1 MHLCLI
7 PSHDESWG
15 PSFNW
20 RAEQWRDFILTSQWR
35 LKELLLCRAHQ
46 PTHSLHHVRGSPPPR
61 APAPGW
67 SCPVCC
73 CHAWV
78 PPSPLPSLL
87 SWDGAVKPIC
97 SLMCSGCWGYT
108 ELQKNAK
115 SCLLCSVG
123 TELSLGSSPQIS
135 NNISLAQVEPERQK
149 QDGLLVVCL
158 AGERLPELQDARS
171 PGFRPSSRGG
181 QAWSLAS
188 SQTPSLTSSLT
199 DSLSSVLATQNGT
212 WGSSSRICRKE
223 TEGLSNWGQAEHTSS
238 LVPVFTVGTFPD
250 SDDV

>member
-1 MHLCLI
+1 MSPGALHLI
-7 PSHDESWG
+7 GEPSSRETSFSL
-15 PSFNW
+15 PSGGW
-20 RAEQWRDFILTSQWR
+20 RSYCSAVHTSQRTAW
-35 LKELLLCRAHQ
+35 
-46 PTHSLHHVRGSPPPR
+46 HHVRGSPPPR

-135 NNISLAQVEPERQK
+135 NNISLAQVEPERQR
-149 QDGLLVVCL
+149 QDGFLVVCL
-158 AGERLPELQDARS
+158 AGRGCQSSRTWGVQDLDPPAVAVRLGPWLLPRLP
-171 PGFRPSSRGG
+171 
-181 QAWSLAS
+181 AWL
-188 SQTPSLTSSLT
+188 PVLLTHW
-199 DSLSSVLATQNGT
+199 AQ
-212 WGSSSRICRKE
+212 C
-223 TEGLSNWGQAEHTSS
+223 
-238 LVPVFTVGTFPD
+238 
-250 SDDV
+250 

>member
-35 LKELLLCRAHQ
+35 LKELLLCGAHQ
-46 PTHSLHHVRGSPPPR
+46 PTHSLYHVRGSPPPR

-115 SCLLCSVG
+115 SCLLCSMG
-123 TELSLGSSPQIS
+123 TELSLGSSSQIS

-149 QDGLLVVCL
+149 QDGFLVVCL
-158 AGERLPELQDARS
+158 AGRGCQSSRTRGVQDLDPPAVAVRLGPWLLPRLP
-171 PGFRPSSRGG
+171 
-181 QAWSLAS
+181 AWL
-188 SQTPSLTSSLT
+188 PVLLTHW
-199 DSLSSVLATQNGT
+199 AQ
-212 WGSSSRICRKE
+212 C
-223 TEGLSNWGQAEHTSS
+223 
-238 LVPVFTVGTFPD
+238 
-250 SDDV
+250 

>member
-1 MHLCLI
+1 MSPGALHLI
-7 PSHDESWG
+7 GEPSSGET
-15 PSFNW
+15 SFSLLSGGW
-20 RAEQWRDFILTSQWR
+20 RSYCSAVHTSQRTAW
-35 LKELLLCRAHQ
+35 
-46 PTHSLHHVRGSPPPR
+46 HHVRGSLPPR

-115 SCLLCSVG
+115 SCLLCSMG
-123 TELSLGSSPQIS
+123 TELSLGSSSQIS

-149 QDGLLVVCL
+149 QDGFLVVCL
-158 AGERLPELQDARS
+158 AGRGCQSSRTRGVQDLDPPAVAVRLGPWLLPRLP
-171 PGFRPSSRGG
+171 
-181 QAWSLAS
+181 AWL
-188 SQTPSLTSSLT
+188 PVLLTHW
-199 DSLSSVLATQNGT
+199 AQ
-212 WGSSSRICRKE
+212 C
-223 TEGLSNWGQAEHTSS
+223 
-238 LVPVFTVGTFPD
+238 
-250 SDDV
+250 

>member
-135 NNISLAQVEPERQK
+135 NNISLAQVEPERQR
-149 QDGLLVVCL
+149 QDGFLVVCL
-158 AGERLPELQDARS
+158 AGRGCQSSRTRGVQDLDPPAVAVRLV
-171 PGFRPSSRGG
+171 PGF
-181 QAWSLAS
+181 
-188 SQTPSLTSSLT
+188 
-199 DSLSSVLATQNGT
+199 
-212 WGSSSRICRKE
+212 
-223 TEGLSNWGQAEHTSS
+223 
-238 LVPVFTVGTFPD
+238 FPD
-250 SDDV
+250 SQLDFQSYWLTELSASNPKWDLGVKFQNLQEGNWRP